1 MAILNDHFCQERMT
15 GMGNG
20 AGEEAL
26 KSLMDTLAS
35 SDDGSLANANQVM
48 RQADIDYLVSLLQEL
63 QRYKEIGTPEEC
75 AEYKRKALSA
85 G

>member
-1 MAILNDHFCQERMT
+1 MT

-35 SDDGSLANANQVM
+35 SDESSLATANQVM
-48 RQADIDYLVSLLQEL
+48 RQSDIDYLVRLLQEL
-63 QRYKEIGTPEEC
+63 QKYKEIGTPEEC